1 MLRKLFRYDMKYTAR
16 LVLPL
21 MLLTLGTTLLGSAA
35 MKFLTNLSHGGS
47 TYASTGTILLTIALG
62 LIVAGSIFI
71 LVAFVIISSFIVFV
85 RFYKNFFS
93 DEGYLTHTLPIK
105 SSTHMFSK
113 TWSTL
118 LWTIITILAAL
129 LFIFIYMLIGAAPY
143 GSLFNTEILRDI
155 GSFFHTLGIT
165 LTPSRLLIG
174 IETVLMVITSIVF
187 ATFMIFTAIT
197 IGAVVAKKHKILAA
211 IGFYYLI
218 NMAVSIATMLIFF
231 LVFSMTAGNLVL
243 SGSLFSNPEGI
254 IHFCLLFFIVFYL
267 ALSAGGFALCNRLIK
282 TKLNLA

>member
-21 MLLTLGTTLLGSAA
+21 MLLTLGTTLLGSIA
-35 MKFLTNLSHGGS
+35 MKLLTNMRYTGGGDE
-47 TYASTGTILLTIALG
+47 TMGRILLTIALG

-71 LVAFVIISSFIVFV
+71 LVAFAVISSFIVFV

-93 DEGYLTHTLPIK
+93 DEGYLTHTLPVK

-118 LWTIITILAAL
+118 LWVIITLLAVV
-129 LFIFIYMLIGAAPY
+129 FFVFIYMLIGAAPH
-143 GSLFNTEILRDI
+143 GSLFDTEVLRDI
-155 GSFFHTLGIT
+155 GSFFQTLGAT
-165 LTPSRLLIG
+165 MTPSRLLIG
-174 IETVLMVITSIVF
+174 IETVLMILTSIVF

-218 NMAVSIATMLIFF
+218 NMVVSVVT
-231 LVFSMTAGNLVL
+231 V
-243 SGSLFSNPEGI
+243 
-254 IHFCLLFFIVFYL
+254 LLFFIVIFASSGNLMLAGSLFSHPEGVIHFSLLFFIVLYL

-282 TKLNLA
+282 RRLNLA

>member
-1 MLRKLFRYDMKYTAR
+1 MKYTAR

-35 MKFLTNLSHGGS
+35 MKFLTNISHGGS
-47 TYASTGTILLTIALG
+47 AYDSTGTFLLTIALG

-118 LWTIITILAAL
+118 LWTIITILAAG
-129 LFIFIYMLIGAAPY
+129 LFIFI
-143 GSLFNTEILRDI
+143 
-155 GSFFHTLGIT
+155 
-165 LTPSRLLIG
+165 
-174 IETVLMVITSIVF
+174 
-187 ATFMIFTAIT
+187 
-197 IGAVVAKKHKILAA
+197 
-211 IGFYYLI
+211 
-218 NMAVSIATMLIFF
+218 
-231 LVFSMTAGNLVL
+231 
-243 SGSLFSNPEGI
+243 
-254 IHFCLLFFIVFYL
+254 
-267 ALSAGGFALCNRLIK
+267 
-282 TKLNLA
+282 

>member
-21 MLLTLGTTLLGSAA
+21 MLLTLGTTLLGSIA
-35 MKFLTNLSHGGS
+35 MKLLTNMGYTGGGDE
-47 TYASTGTILLTIALG
+47 TMGRILLTIALG
-62 LIVAGSIFI
+62 LIVAGSVFI
-71 LVAFVIISSFIVFV
+71 LVAFAVISSFIVFV

-93 DEGYLTHTLPIK
+93 DEGYLTHTLPVK

-118 LWTIITILAAL
+118 LWVIITLLAVV
-129 LFIFIYMLIGAAPY
+129 FFVFIYMLIGAAPH
-143 GSLFNTEILRDI
+143 GSLFDTEVLRDI
-155 GSFFHTLGIT
+155 GSFFQTLGAT
-165 LTPSRLLIG
+165 MTPSRLLIG
-174 IETVLMVITSIVF
+174 IETVLMILTSIVF

-218 NMAVSIATMLIFF
+218 NMVVSVVT
-231 LVFSMTAGNLVL
+231 V
-243 SGSLFSNPEGI
+243 
-254 IHFCLLFFIVFYL
+254 LLFFIVIFASSGNLMLAGSLFSHPEGVIHFSLLFFIVLYL
-267 ALSAGGFALCNRLIK
+267 VLSAGGFALCNRLIK
-282 TKLNLA
+282 RRLNLA